1 MNPSFN
7 RSLATSATQR
17 NTRLQLCLLTLVIVA
32 AAISLPVAA
41 QSIQVPKPSP
51 GLMPNPAAGKALFEK
66 SCASCHGANLQ
77 GSDKG
82 PPMLSKIYEPSH
94 HSDAAFQLAVKNG
107 SRAHHWKFGDMSPVP
122 GVTPDDVA
130 QITAYI
136 RFEQHKAGIH

>member
-51 GLMPNPAAGKALFEK
+51 GLM
-66 SCASCHGANLQ
+66 CVH
-77 GSDKG
+77 
-82 PPMLSKIYEPSH
+82 
-94 HSDAAFQLAVKNG
+94 V
-107 SRAHHWKFGDMSPVP
+107 
-122 GVTPDDVA
+122 
-130 QITAYI
+130 
-136 RFEQHKAGIH
+136 